1 MLNPAHREND
11 QQIEAAEEESAALG
25 LVVGKLTGDIAA
37 ERTSII
43 WPTLGRAF
51 LYPKGACHEED
62 ACELS
67 SCHCPH
73 H

>member
-1 MLNPAHREND
+1 MLNPAHRENN
-11 QQIEAAEEESAALG
+11 QQIEATEEESAALG
-25 LVVGKLTGDIAA
+25 SVAGELTGDIAA

-51 LYPKGACHEED
+51 LHPKGAYHEED

-67 SCHCPH
+67 SRHCRHP
-73 H
+73 